1 MTTKYTDDVLDYSLA
16 FDLASGEAIASATW
30 TVARTT
36 EGAATGSDLA
46 IGTGARAPSF
56 SGSTATVWLSGGRVG
71 ESWTVSAVVVTD
83 ASPARTLAGS
93 MLITIA
99 AL

>member
-1 MTTKYTDDVLDYSLA
+1 MTTKFSDDVLDYSLA
-16 FDLASGEAIASATW
+16 FELASGEAIASATW
-30 TVARTT
+30 TVTRTT

-46 IGTGARAPSF
+46 IGTGPRAPTN

-71 ESWTVSAVVVTD
+71 ESWLASVVIVTD
-83 ASPARTLAGS
+83 ATPSRTLAGS

>member
-1 MTTKYTDDVLDYSLA
+1 MTTKYADDVLDYSLA
-16 FDLASGEAIASATW
+16 FELASGEAIASATW
-30 TVARTT
+30 TVTRTT
-36 EGAATGSDLA
+36 TGASTGSDLA
-46 IGTGARAPSF
+46 IGTGPRAPSN

-71 ESWTVSAVVVTD
+71 ESWLASVVITTD

-93 MLITIA
+93 MLVTIA

>member
-1 MTTKYTDDVLDYSLA
+1 MTTKFSDDVLDYSLA

-36 EGAATGSDLA
+36 TGAATGSDLA
-46 IGTGARAPSF
+46 IGAGPRAPSF

-83 ASPARTLAGS
+83 ASPARSQARC
-93 MLITIA
+93 
-99 AL
+99 

>member
-1 MTTKYTDDVLDYSLA
+1 MTTKYADDVLDYSLQ
-16 FDLASGEAIASATW
+16 FELASGEAIASATW
-30 TVARTT
+30 TVTRTT
-36 EGAATGSDLA
+36 TGAATGSDLA
-46 IGTGARAPSF
+46 IGTGPRAPSN

-71 ESWTVSAVVVTD
+71 ESWLASVVIVTD
-83 ASPARTLAGS
+83 ATPARTLAGS

>member
-1 MTTKYTDDVLDYSLA
+1 MTTKFSDDVLDYSLA
-16 FDLASGEAIASATW
+16 FELASGEAIASATW
-30 TVARTT
+30 TVTRTT
-36 EGAATGSDLA
+36 TGAATGSDLA
-46 IGTGARAPSF
+46 IGTGLRAPTN

-71 ESWTVSAVVVTD
+71 ESWLASVVITTD
-83 ASPARTLAGS
+83 ATPARTLAGS

>member
-1 MTTKYTDDVLDYSLA
+1 MTTKFSDDVLDYSLA

-36 EGAATGSDLA
+36 TGAATGSDLA
-46 IGTGARAPSF
+46 IGTGPRAPTN

>member
-1 MTTKYTDDVLDYSLA
+1 MTTKFGDDVLDYSLQ
-16 FDLASGEAIASATW
+16 FDLATGESITSGTW
-30 TVARTT
+30 TLTRTT
-36 EGAATGSDLA
+36 TGAATGSDLTA
-46 IGTGARAPSF
+46 GTGARAPSY
-56 SGSTATVWLSGGRVG
+56 SGDTATIWLSGGRVG
-71 ESWTVSAVVVTD
+71 ESWTVSAVVVTN

>member
-1 MTTKYTDDVLDYSLA
+1 MTTKFSDDVLDYSLA
-16 FDLASGEAIASATW
+16 FELASGEAIASATW
-30 TVARTT
+30 TVTRTT
-36 EGAATGSDLA
+36 TGASTGSDLA
-46 IGTGARAPSF
+46 IGTGPRAPSN

-71 ESWTVSAVVVTD
+71 ESWLASVVIVTD
-83 ASPARTLAGS
+83 ANPARTLAGS

>member
-1 MTTKYTDDVLDYSLA
+1 MTTKFADDNLDYTLQ
-16 FDLASGEAIASATW
+16 FDLATGESIVSGTWTLTRTTTGSATG
-30 TVARTT
+30 TDLVA
-36 EGAATGSDLA
+36 
-46 IGTGARAPSF
+46 GTGARAPSV
-56 SGSTATVWLSGGRVG
+56 SGDLATIWLSGGRVG

-93 MLITIA
+93 MLVTIA

>member
-1 MTTKYTDDVLDYSLA
+1 MTTKFADDVLDYSLA
-16 FDLASGEAIASATW
+16 FELASGESISTATW
-30 TVARTT
+30 TVTRTT
-36 EGAATGSDLA
+36 TGAATGSDLA
-46 IGTGARAPSF
+46 IGTGPRAPTN

-71 ESWTVSAVVVTD
+71 ESWLASVVIVTD

>member
-1 MTTKYTDDVLDYSLA
+1 MTTKYADDVLDYSLA
-16 FDLASGEAIASATW
+16 FELASGESISSATW
-30 TVARTT
+30 TVTRTT

-46 IGTGARAPSF
+46 IGTGARAPSN

-71 ESWTVSAVVVTD
+71 ESWLASVVITD
-83 ASPARTLAGS
+83 ATPARTLAGS

>member
-1 MTTKYTDDVLDYSLA
+1 MTTKFAGDVLDYSLR
-16 FDLASGEAIASATW
+16 FDLASGENIASATW
-30 TVARTT
+30 TLTRTT
-36 EGAATGSDLA
+36 AGATSGVDLTS
-46 IGTGARAPSF
+46 GVGAYAPYF
-56 SGSTATVWLSGGRVG
+56 SGELATVWLSGGRVG

>member
-1 MTTKYTDDVLDYSLA
+1 MTKYPADDRDYSLA
-16 FDLASGEAIASATW
+16 FDLASGEAIASSTW
-30 TVARTT
+30 TLTRTT
-36 EGAATGSDLA
+36 TGATAGNDLA
-46 IGTGARAPSF
+46 IGTGPRAPSN

-71 ESWTVSAVVVTD
+71 ESWLASVVIVTD

-93 MLITIA
+93 MLVTIA

>member
-1 MTTKYTDDVLDYSLA
+1 MTTKYADDVLDYSLQ
-16 FDLASGEAIASATW
+16 FELASGEAIASATW
-30 TVARTT
+30 TVTRTT
-36 EGAATGSDLA
+36 TGAATGSDLA
-46 IGTGARAPSF
+46 IGTGPRAPSN

-71 ESWTVSAVVVTD
+71 ESWLASVVIVTD
-83 ASPARTLAGS
+83 ANPARTLAGS

>member
-1 MTTKYTDDVLDYSLA
+1 MTTKFSDDVLDYSLA
-16 FDLASGEAIASATW
+16 FELASGESISTATW
-30 TVARTT
+30 TVTRTT
-36 EGAATGSDLA
+36 TGATTGSDLA
-46 IGTGARAPSF
+46 IGTGPRAPSN

-71 ESWTVSAVVVTD
+71 ESWLASVVIVTD

>member
-1 MTTKYTDDVLDYSLA
+1 MTTKFSDDVLDYSLQ
-16 FDLASGEAIASATW
+16 FELASGESIASATW
-30 TVARTT
+30 TVTRTT
-36 EGAATGSDLA
+36 TGASTGSDLA
-46 IGTGARAPSF
+46 IGTGPRAPSF

-71 ESWTVSAVVVTD
+71 ESWLASVVITTD

>member
-1 MTTKYTDDVLDYSLA
+1 MTTKFSDDILDYSLA
-16 FDLASGEAIASATW
+16 FELASGEAIASATW
-30 TVARTT
+30 TVTRTT
-36 EGAATGSDLA
+36 TGSSTGSDLA
-46 IGTGARAPSF
+46 IGTGPRAPSF

-71 ESWTVSAVVVTD
+71 ESWLASVIIVTD

-93 MLITIA
+93 MLVTIA

>member
-1 MTTKYTDDVLDYSLA
+1 MTTKFSDDVLDYSLA

-30 TVARTT
+30 TVTRTT
-36 EGAATGSDLA
+36 TGAATGSDLA
-46 IGTGARAPSF
+46 IGTGPRAPSN

-71 ESWTVSAVVVTD
+71 ESWLASVVIVTD

>member
-1 MTTKYTDDVLDYSLA
+1 MTTKYADDVLDYSLA

-30 TVARTT
+30 TLTRTT
-36 EGAATGSDLA
+36 TGAATGSDLA
-46 IGTGARAPSF
+46 IGTGPRAPTN

-71 ESWTVSAVVVTD
+71 ESWLASVVIVTD

>member
-1 MTTKYTDDVLDYSLA
+1 MTTKFSDDVLDYSLQ
-16 FDLASGEAIASATW
+16 FELASGEAIASATW
-30 TVARTT
+30 TVTRTT
-36 EGAATGSDLA
+36 TGASTGSDLA
-46 IGTGARAPSF
+46 IGTGPRAPSN

-71 ESWTVSAVVVTD
+71 ESWLASVVITTN
-83 ASPARTLAGS
+83 ASPSRTLAGS